1 MAVPAALWLCWP
13 SSSVL
18 ITALICFIYAVCRV
32 SSSASNRLGL
42 GMVGN
47 ARERTVG
54 AGASILQRIGHGQS
68 VMVPVSEGGLC
79 LQVFWGDPQSSIALT
94 RTTVAAAVGP
104 GFAPRGL
111 SPVY

>member
-13 SSSVL
+13 GSFIL

-32 SSSASNRLGL
+32 SSSASNRPGL
-42 GMVGN
+42 GMAGN
-47 ARERTVG
+47 ARERTIR

-68 VMVPVSEGGLC
+68 VMVPVSEGGALPAG
-79 LQVFWGDPQSSIALT
+79 LWGDPQSSIALT

-104 GFAPRGL
+104 GFAPRGP

>member
-1 MAVPAALWLCWP
+1 M
-13 SSSVL
+13 
-18 ITALICFIYAVCRV
+18 
-32 SSSASNRLGL
+32 SSSARNRLGL
-42 GMVGN
+42 GTAGS
-47 ARERTVG
+47 ARERTIG
-54 AGASILQRIGHGQS
+54 AGARLLQIIAHGQS
-68 VMVPVSEGGLC
+68 VIAPVSEGGLC